1 MKKSLLALAVAAF
14 AASSASAAT
23 VYDKDGTSMDVY
35 GRVQAVVYSQDHCNT
50 AASGDAGLV
59 GSGRLGIQV
68 NTALTDGIDGFAKA
82 EWDVAD
88 SDGHDSFSA
97 RYVWVGADFGQ
108 YGMLK
113 GGRFEDAVYN
123 GVTAV
128 TDIFE
133 DAGCAGQMG
142 ASDKRDGMLMYSWSG
157 YGVDFMATYGTA
169 KDEQTV
175 DGAWYADE
183 SVDIKNSYAVA
194 LGYTTPDVLIGPI
207 SIKAAYGYARFQDD
221 EGVGYCDEAGILTA
235 NRVYDNYKQWAAALT
250 WGNDSM
256 GPYFAA
262 VYSNRDFTMN
272 ADSNINDYTVQGVEA
287 ILGYTFDCGVNVL
300 ASWQWMNMDQDG
312 PQGADVDAYTL
323 PVMLT
328 YYINPNFKVWAEA
341 RFDLDTDSEFKDA
354 VEGCRDF
361 EENVYSVGARYTF

>member
-68 NTALTDGIDGFAKA
+68 NTNLTDGIDGFAKA
-82 EWDVAD
+82 EWDMAD
-88 SDGHDSFSA
+88 SDANSSFSA
-97 RYVWVGADFGQ
+97 RYIWVGADFGKFGQ
-108 YGMLK
+108 IK

-169 KDEQTV
+169 KDDQTV
-175 DGAWYADE
+175 DGAWFADE
-183 SVDIKNSYAVA
+183 EVDIKNSFAVS
-194 LGYTTPDVLIGPI
+194 LGYTTPDILFGPI
-207 SIKAAYGYARFQDD
+207 SVKAGYGYVRFQDD
-221 EGVGYCDEAGILTA
+221 TVNYTA
-235 NRVYDNYKQWAAALT
+235 PNRDYDNYKQWAAGLT
-250 WGNDSM
+250 WGNDSI
-256 GPYFAA
+256 GPYVAA

-272 ADSNINDYTVQGVEA
+272 AESFIPDYNVQGVEA

-300 ASWQWMNMDQDG
+300 ASWQWMNVDYDEYDV
-312 PQGADVDAYTL
+312 DVDAYTL

-341 RFDLDTDSEFKDA
+341 RFDLDTDNEFNEA
-354 VEGCRDF
+354 VNDCRDF
-361 EENVYSVGARYTF
+361 EQNVYSVGARYTF